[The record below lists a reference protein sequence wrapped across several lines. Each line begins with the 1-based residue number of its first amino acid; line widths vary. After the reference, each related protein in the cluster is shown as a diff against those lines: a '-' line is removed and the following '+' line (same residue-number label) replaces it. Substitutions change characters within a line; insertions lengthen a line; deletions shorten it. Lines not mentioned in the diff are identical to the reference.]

1 MDAVASEVDAL
12 TADARRAAHVGAIGD
27 APDHPGSIVTKPV
40 ESVFVPTTPSA
51 SPLAVSID
59 GSGFFVVSRAG
70 RTFYTRLGDFRFDEH
85 GKLVDGEG
93 RSVLGLPVFHAAHPG
108 PLVQIERRD
117 AKAASIDANG
127 NVLVNGASG
136 PETIGRLA
144 LAVFPA
150 PERLRRIDD
159 TSLRSTAESGD
170 PQFIAPGA
178 PNVGRLKTHALE
190 NALVNVAGDL
200 EGMWR
205 AQRRGETQAASAAA
219 EDSCQRAVLA
229 LVR

>member
-1 MDAVASEVDAL
+1 MDAIAIEVDVL
-12 TADARRAAHVGAIGD
+12 TADARRAAQVGAIGD

-40 ESVFVPTTPSA
+40 ENYFAPTTSSA
-51 SPLAVSID
+51 SPLSVSID
-59 GSGFFVVSRAG
+59 GSGLFVVSRAG
-70 RTFYTRLGDFRFDEH
+70 RTCYTRLGDFRFDEH

-93 RSVLGLPVFHAAHPG
+93 RTVLGLPTSKDAHLG
-108 PLVQIERRD
+108 ALVPIERRD
-117 AKAASIDANG
+117 AKPASIDSNG
-127 NVLVNGASG
+127 NVSVNGAKG

-150 PERLRRIDD
+150 PERLRRVDD
-159 TSLRSTAESGD
+159 SSLRSTAESGD
-170 PQFIAPGA
+170 PQIVAPGA
-178 PNVGRLKTHALE
+178 PNVGRLKSHALE

-219 EDSCQRAVLA
+219 QDSCERAVLG

>member
-1 MDAVASEVDAL
+1 MDAIAGEVDAL
-12 TADARRAAHVGAIGD
+12 TVDARRAASPGAIGD
-27 APDHPGSIVTKPV
+27 APDHPGTIVTKPV

-51 SPLAVSID
+51 STLAVAID
-59 GSGFFVVSRAG
+59 GPGLFVVARAG
-70 RTFYTRLGDFRFDEH
+70 RTCYTRLGDFRFDER
-85 GKLVDGEG
+85 GTLVDGEG
-93 RSVLGLPVFHAAHPG
+93 RAVLGFAPSQHGRVG
-108 PLVQIERRD
+108 KLVPIERRD

-127 NVLVNGASG
+127 TISVKGASG

-150 PERLRRIDD
+150 PERLRRVDD

-170 PQFIAPGA
+170 PQILAPGA
-178 PNVGRLKTHALE
+178 PNVGRLKAHALE

-205 AQRRGETQAASAAA
+205 AQRRGEAQAASAAA
-219 EDSCQRAVLA
+219 FDSCERAVLG

>member
-1 MDAVASEVDAL
+1 MGAIAAQVDAL
-12 TADARRAAHVGAIGD
+12 TVDARRAAHVGAVGD
-27 APDHPGSIVTKPV
+27 APDHPGAIVTKPV

-59 GSGFFVVSRAG
+59 GAGFFVVSRAG
-70 RTFYTRLGDFRFDEH
+70 RTCYTRLGDFRFDEH
-85 GKLVDGEG
+85 GTLVDGEG
-93 RSVLGLPVFHAAHPG
+93 RTVLGFAPSRDDRLG
-108 PLVQIERRD
+108 RLVPIGRRG
-117 AKAASIDANG
+117 AKPASIDADG
-127 NVLVNGASG
+127 TVSIKGTSG

-170 PQFIAPGA
+170 PRIIAPGE
-178 PNVGRLKTHALE
+178 PNVGKLKPHALE

-219 EDSCQRAVLA
+219 EDSCERAALG

>member
-1 MDAVASEVDAL
+1 MDAIAAEVDAL
-12 TADARRAAHVGAIGD
+12 TADARRAAHAGAIGD
-27 APDHPGSIVTKPV
+27 APDRPGSIVTKPV

-51 SPLAVSID
+51 SPLAVAID
-59 GSGFFVVSRAG
+59 GPGFFVVSRAG
-70 RTFYTRLGDFRFDEH
+70 RTCYTRLGDFRLDEH

-93 RSVLGLPVFHAAHPG
+93 RSVLGIPTAHDAHLGALAP
-108 PLVQIERRD
+108 IERRD
-117 AKAASIDANG
+117 AKAVSIDANG
-127 NVLVNGASG
+127 NVSVEGASG

-150 PERLRRIDD
+150 PERLRRVDD

-170 PQFIAPGA
+170 PQFVAPGA
-178 PNVGRLKTHALE
+178 PNVGRLKSHALE

-219 EDSCQRAVLA
+219 QDSCERAVLG